1 MDLFRFDPPDLSDE
15 DVRRIADDLY
25 GVDGRTTRLRGE
37 RSHNTRFTTD
47 AGDEFVLRVASASE
61 PGAAIE
67 CQALAV
73 VHIERMAPQLPI
85 ARMMPARN
93 GQLVPTVELDDRQH
107 RVRLETFLPGTTFL
121 DGQTMSPAAMRGVG
135 ELLGGVAAA
144 LTFFEHPA
152 ALGFMPWDIANGLI
166 LDDSLRT
173 ALPVDVRRLVDS
185 SRGRLESAA
194 ASMERLPRQVV
205 HNDGHAGNLLRSG
218 PDSDRVT
225 GLIDFGDV
233 VHTVT
238 VADIAVS
245 GASLAPHQADPPR
258 ALASLAVGYHTFR
271 PLTEEEVAAIP
282 DLVLARLV
290 LSTLL
295 IQYQIDHAP
304 HVAAAVA
311 AELPGTIDNLARW
324 LGLDPRL
331 VAERIASAL

>member
-1 MDLFRFDPPDLSDE
+1 MDLFRFDPPDLSED
-15 DVRRIADDLY
+15 DVRRLADDLY
-25 GVDGRTTRLRGE
+25 GIDGSTTRLRGE
-37 RSHNTRFTTD
+37 RSHNTRFST
-47 AGDEFVLRVASASE
+47 AGGEGYVLRVASASE

-73 VHIERMAPQLPI
+73 VHIERMAPQLPV
-85 ARMMPARN
+85 ARMLPARN
-93 GQLVPTVELDDRQH
+93 GQLVPTIDIDGSQH
-107 RVRLETFLPGTTFL
+107 RVRLETFLDGVTFAE
-121 DGQTMSPAAMRGVG
+121 GQAISPSAMRAIG

-152 ALGFMPWDIANGLI
+152 AMGFMPWDIANGLI
-166 LDDSLRT
+166 LDQALQDTLRDD
-173 ALPVDVRRLVDS
+173 ARLLVQR
-185 SRGRLESAA
+185 SRPRLDAA
-194 ASMERLPRQVV
+194 VASMERLPRQVV

-233 VHTVT
+233 VQTVT

-245 GASLAPHQADPPR
+245 SASLVPHQADPLG
-258 ALASLAVGYHTFR
+258 ALAELAAGYHRFR
-271 PLTEEEVAAIP
+271 PLADDEIVAIP

-304 HVAAAVA
+304 HMAAAVA
-311 AELPGTIDNLARW
+311 AELPGTLQNLARW
-324 LGLDPRL
+324 LEID
-331 VAERIASAL
+331 ATAAADRIAGGL